1 MAHTRDVPEDL
12 PASTMDQAIR
22 WWVLLHCE
30 GASAADH
37 REFGEWVA
45 LSPERVAAYLHV
57 ARLMRG
63 LKSGSVKWP
72 DTPAETLIRE
82 AKAATAEVVPLS
94 RITAQRTAAREEEAT
109 QPAEPLVTVRDE
121 SRAPKGKYWQAAAV
135 ALLGIFI
142 VAWYLVLANP
152 VYRTAVGEQRSVL
165 LDDGSRVT
173 LNTDSTVEV
182 RFRNDRRL
190 VRLPKGE
197 ALFEVAH
204 DASRPFD
211 VQVGATIFRAIGT
224 QFNVDKRDDHTTV
237 TVVDG
242 KVAVVSRAQLADQR
256 SSPAAPF
263 EGTSSANADIP
274 HAHATVLSA
283 ADRMVISTSGTK
295 TLSRL
300 ADPSIATAWL
310 KRQLIFDNRPLSEV
324 AEELNRYNHERIV
337 IEGDELRGQAISG
350 VIQLNDPAAFL
361 AFIGGIPGVEI
372 AKSGEGVYIV
382 TLDEGPHRTP

>member
-1 MAHTRDVPEDL
+1 MVRTKDL
-12 PASTMDQAIR
+12 PTSTMDQAIH

-30 GASAADH
+30 SVSAADH
-37 REFGEWVA
+37 REFGEWIA

-63 LKSGSVKWP
+63 FKSGSVKWP
-72 DTPAETLIRE
+72 DTSAETLIRE
-82 AKAATAEVVPLS
+82 AKAATAEVTPLS
-94 RITAQRTAAREEEAT
+94 RIGGRRTSIGDEEPTHPRSLE
-109 QPAEPLVTVRDE
+109 TVSSE
-121 SRAPKGKYWQAAAV
+121 SRALKGKYWQAAAV
-135 ALLGIFI
+135 ALLGAFI

-152 VYRTAVGEQRSVL
+152 VYKTSVGEQRSVL

-173 LNTDSTVEV
+173 LNTNSTVEV

-204 DASRPFD
+204 DALRPFD

-242 KVAVVSRAQLADQR
+242 KVAVVSRSQLADQR
-256 SSPAAPF
+256 NSPAAAPS
-263 EGTSSANADIP
+263 EGKPGEGADLP
-274 HAHATVLSA
+274 GDDAMVLSA

-324 AEELNRYNHERIV
+324 AEELNRYNRDRIV
-337 IEGDELRGQAISG
+337 IEGDELRAQAISG
-350 VIQLNDPAAFL
+350 VIQLSDPAAFL
-361 AFIGGIPGVEI
+361 SFISGIPGVEI
-372 AKSGEGVYIV
+372 VKGREGVYTV
-382 TLDEGPHRTP
+382 RLDEGSRQAP